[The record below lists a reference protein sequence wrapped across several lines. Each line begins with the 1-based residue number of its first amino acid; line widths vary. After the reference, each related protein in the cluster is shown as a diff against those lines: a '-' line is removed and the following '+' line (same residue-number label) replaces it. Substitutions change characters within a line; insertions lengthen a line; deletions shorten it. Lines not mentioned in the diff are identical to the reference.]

1 MKKST
6 QKKSPV
12 ESSLPDREQLDF
24 EREVSRRAY
33 ELWEAA
39 GGGHGDDL
47 RHWLAAERELQ
58 TRRQSNKPA

>member
-6 QKKSPV
+6 EKKSPV
-12 ESSLPDREQLDF
+12 ENGLPPQKQLDY
-24 EREVSRRAY
+24 EREVNRRAY

-58 TRRQSNKPA
+58 ERSQTSKPA